1 VPWRARDF
9 RPLLLRRR
17 AGRPQLKREPL
28 AGNPIGGRRLPE
40 RPEPIPTTRC
50 LSCGTEYATAC
61 PACPYC
67 DWVPLRPGR
76 ANWERKTFIAVGI
89 MVSVGLA
96 VVVMLIEDAA
106 AFHVRGMGG
115 YAFAGGVL
123 LTIVLANRYIGG
135 GKDDL

>member
-1 VPWRARDF
+1 
-9 RPLLLRRR
+9 
-17 AGRPQLKREPL
+17 
-28 AGNPIGGRRLPE
+28 
-40 RPEPIPTTRC
+40 
-50 LSCGTEYATAC
+50 
-61 PACPYC
+61 
-67 DWVPLRPGR
+67 
-76 ANWERKTFIAVGI
+76 
-89 MVSVGLA
+89 MA

>member
-1 VPWRARDF
+1 M
-9 RPLLLRRR
+9 
-17 AGRPQLKREPL
+17 
-28 AGNPIGGRRLPE
+28 
-40 RPEPIPTTRC
+40 
-50 LSCGTEYATAC
+50 
-61 PACPYC
+61 
-67 DWVPLRPGR
+67 PLRPGR

-89 MVSVGLA
+89 IVSVGFA
-96 VVVMLIEDAA
+96 VVVMLIEDA